1 MKDLKTGNVDIP
13 AKEFESDLFINMKMY
28 RNLKKENERL
38 RTALAYYAENT
49 VYIRAT
55 DDGELVDIYHIAELA
70 LEGK

>member
-1 MKDLKTGNVDIP
+1 MKDLKTGNVEIP
-13 AKEFESDLFINMKMY
+13 AEEFEEDSFINMKMY

-38 RTALAYYAENT
+38 RAGLAYFAENA

-55 DDGELVDIYHIAELA
+55 EDGELIDISHIAELA